1 MDSNMHN
8 LVYIS
13 DIIFSTIEK
22 KVKGKNMVLI
32 IGTTGDGKS
41 TMM

>member
-13 DIIFSTIEK
+13 EIIFSIIEK
-22 KVKGKNMVLI
+22 KVTGKNMVLI
-32 IGTTGDGKS
+32 VGNTGDGKS